1 MIELALNA
9 TNATPRKR
17 KPSRG
22 NYSSKTIIQELEAL
36 EELNLEELLQSVQ
49 TLEDSLKD
57 LPSIEDHLAEVERLA
72 EQMKRDLEEYLNE

>member
-1 MIELALNA
+1 MSWPKLCRMQHQEKENLPEGIIPE
-9 TNATPRKR
+9 
-17 KPSRG
+17 
-22 NYSSKTIIQELEAL
+22 TIIQELEAL

-57 LPSIEDHLAEVERLA
+57 LPSIEDHEAEVERLA